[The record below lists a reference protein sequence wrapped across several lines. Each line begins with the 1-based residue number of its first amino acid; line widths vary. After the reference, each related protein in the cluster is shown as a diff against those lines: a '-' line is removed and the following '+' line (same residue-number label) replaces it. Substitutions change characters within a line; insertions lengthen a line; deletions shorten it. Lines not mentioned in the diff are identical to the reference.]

1 MVSST
6 SETFLVVWQI
16 ASGLLNLAL
25 LAIWIYGF
33 MVSLRVMKWYS
44 AAGGFLAFG
53 TGLSGLTIFVSGI
66 IQVAFLLVSDY
77 RMFSGSDMNYFIIMT
92 QGLGSLVG
100 GVGVVSLMTG
110 LTMLANRCRDLQRA
124 D

>member
-1 MVSST
+1 MGSST

-53 TGLSGLTIFVSGI
+53 TGLSGLTIFVSALVQI
-66 IQVAFLLVSDY
+66 AFLLASDN
-77 RMFSGSDMNYFIIMT
+77 RLFSGSDLNYFIIMT

>member
-77 RMFSGSDMNYFIIMT
+77 RMFSGSDMNYFILMT